1 MRTWLKTRG
10 STAALAILALAAC
23 SKPDKD
29 TRPGDQQMQA
39 AIDSAMAKPKAA
51 AAPLTDANIVAI
63 LDYENMADSAAGML
77 ASTSGTSA
85 EVRAYGKM
93 IAGEHHALRQQG
105 QALVARLKVTPSLP
119 ADFAGESFHNNAISH
134 LTAMAKGAEWDR
146 MFIAH
151 EVTNHEQLKST
162 AQAALADAQHAD
174 LKALIEKAMPAVQK
188 HLDQA
193 LAIQAKLPPAA

>member
-1 MRTWLKTRG
+1 MRTWLITRG

-23 SKPDKD
+23 NRPDRD
-29 TRPGDQQMQA
+29 SRPGDQQMQA
-39 AIDSAMAKPKAA
+39 AIDAMAKPKAA

-77 ASTSGTSA
+77 ASTRGTSA
-85 EVRAYGKM
+85 EVRAFGKM
-93 IAGEHHALRQQG
+93 IAGEHRALRQEG
-105 QALVARLKVTPSLP
+105 RALVARLKMTPSLP
-119 ADFAGESFHNNAISH
+119 ADFAGESFHSNAMSN
-134 LTAMAKGAEWDR
+134 LAAMAKGAEWDR

-174 LKALIEKAMPAVQK
+174 LKALLEKAMPAVQK